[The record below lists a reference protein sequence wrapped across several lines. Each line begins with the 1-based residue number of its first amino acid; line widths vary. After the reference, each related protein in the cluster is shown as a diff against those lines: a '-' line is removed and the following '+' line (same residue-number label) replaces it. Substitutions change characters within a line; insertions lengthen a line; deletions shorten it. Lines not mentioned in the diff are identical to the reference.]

1 MENYIKEIID
11 ICRLPFNEITTDFKI
26 IWLGNNII
34 YVCNYKKLLDY
45 SQERIVLKVNKTT
58 LEISGNDI
66 AIKQMNKGEIVITG
80 RLNSIC
86 LGDESVEGKGRK

>member
-1 MENYIKEIID
+1 MENYIKEIIN

-45 SQERIVLKVNKTT
+45 SQEHIMLKVNKTT
-58 LEISGNDI
+58 LEIEGNDI
-66 AIKQMNKGEIVITG
+66 AIKQMNRGEIVITG
-80 RLNSIC
+80 KFNSIC
-86 LGDESVEGKGRK
+86 LGDKRFERKGRE